1 MTRTKGNIE
10 TQRERCEQQI
20 HIQRNIK
27 MQTKKEKHAHITHT
41 HTHTHITHPLSVKKE
56 MEKPEQEKETGKDR
70 YEMRWQRLSSPRK
83 TPI

>member
-1 MTRTKGNIE
+1 MRAADPHSKKHKNADKEREARTHN
-10 TQRERCEQQI
+10 
-20 HIQRNIK
+20 
-27 MQTKKEKHAHITHT
+27 THT
-41 HTHTHITHPLSVKKE
+41 HHTPTQCEKGE